1 MKETLTFTNAS
12 LGPIKANKEA
22 PVEID
27 VRPLTVFIG
36 VQGSGKSLASQLL
49 YFLRNAPYLISQY
62 ANELKD
68 PTEVTRKV
76 VDGLRSG
83 RLTGR
88 DLSTFVSAGTAQ
100 IHYTQENGKGSSK
113 ALKRSISINSSMHT
127 IAPIKNF
134 GKEIDSILAKRYENP
149 SGQIPSN
156 AMFIPAERTFFSR
169 FLNSEL
175 RLFSSDALPFT
186 MLEFSNIL
194 TRGREMYVEWQK
206 NKAETPKE
214 VTDIDEIVGN
224 ALRGQI
230 RYEKAGPYSG
240 TWQWLPQGGDRPIQ
254 IEMASS
260 GQMEAWPLIFAA
272 ETAFG
277 LPDSERPQFLHIE
290 EPEAHLHPSA
300 QVAMVHL
307 LAYLVNKGFRVLV
320 TTHSLTVLYALN
332 NLMAAY
338 QMLPDKTYPDVPA
351 ENVRLNP
358 DDLSAYLFTGDGVEE
373 VSYPMDGLR
382 QIEEGRLGE
391 VLGDLQVGFN
401 RILAYATY
409 EGNEKDASHSA

>member
-12 LGPIKANKEA
+12 LGPIKTNQKA

-36 VQGSGKSLASQLL
+36 IQGSGKSLASQLL

-62 ANELKD
+62 ASELKD
-68 PTEVTRKV
+68 PKDVTRRV

-88 DLSTFVSAGTAQ
+88 DLSTFVSSGTAQ
-100 IHYTQENGKGSSK
+100 ILYIQEDGKGSSK
-113 ALKRSISINSSMHT
+113 ALNRSISINSKNHT

-134 GKEIDSILAKRYENP
+134 DKEIDNILAKRYENV
-149 SGQIPSN
+149 SGRIPSN

-175 RLFSSDALPFT
+175 RLFSSEALPFT
-186 MLEFSNIL
+186 MLEFSSIL
-194 TRGREMYVEWQK
+194 TRGRDVYLQWQK
-206 NKAETPKE
+206 NLGETPVE
-214 VTDIDEIVGN
+214 ARDIEEIAQN
-224 ALRGQI
+224 ALRGRI

-240 TWQWLPQGGDRPIQ
+240 TWQWIPQGSDRAIQ

-277 LPDSERPQFLHIE
+277 LPENERPRFLHIE

-338 QMLPDKTYPDVPA
+338 QMLPGKKYDDVPS

-358 DDLSAYLFTGDGVEE
+358 DDLSAYLFTGEGVEE
-373 VSYPMDGLR
+373 VMYKTDELR
-382 QIEEGRLGE
+382 QIDEGRLGE
-391 VLGDLQVGFN
+391 VLGNLQVEFN
-401 RILAYATY
+401 RIVARATY
-409 EGNEKDASHSA
+409 KE